1 MEKIKIYENKY
12 EVTISDIGSNNEMK
26 LSSFLKYM
34 QEVGA
39 IHSGISGYGINNIKT
54 TRKAWVI
61 LVWKVN
67 VIRRPIWNEKII
79 IKTWNSKTEK
89 MYYYRNFEIIDE
101 KGEIICIAESQWI
114 MMDVD
119 TKKIQR
125 ITDDYLN
132 KIIILESK
140 VSISK
145 INTKLTDKEKEN
157 IIHEFIVARRDV
169 DTNNH
174 MNNVIY
180 LDMALEG
187 LEEKRVEDIK
197 SFEIHYKLE
206 SKINEK
212 IICTKVE
219 DENTIYLLD
228 ENKEKI
234 HAIVKFK

>member
-39 IHSGISGYGINNIKT
+39 IHSGILGYGINNIKT